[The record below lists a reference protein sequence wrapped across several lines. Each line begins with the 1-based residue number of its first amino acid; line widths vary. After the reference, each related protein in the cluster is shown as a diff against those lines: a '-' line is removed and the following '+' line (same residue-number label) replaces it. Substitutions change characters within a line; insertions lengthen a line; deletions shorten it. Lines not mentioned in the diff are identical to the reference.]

1 MAAAVYTF
9 TRPSDVR
16 GYKSGNKT
24 VRYFDWT
31 SDTGDYAAGGVTK
44 TAASLGFKHI
54 DWVQV
59 GSMATQGTDG
69 ASALGVGVTYVS
81 SGTSVK
87 FQLYESAGSG
97 SPPAEK
103 GAEAMVA
110 NFTVRLRV
118 EGWQ

>member
-9 TRPSDVR
+9 TKPTGLVGFSQ
-16 GYKSGNKT
+16 GNKK

-44 TAASLGFKHI
+44 TAASLGFRVI
-54 DWVQV
+54 DFVQV
-59 GSMATQGTDG
+59 GSIATQGTDG
-69 ASALGVGVTYVS
+69 ASAVDVGVTYLTG
-81 SGTSVK
+81 GTSIK
-87 FQLYESAGSG
+87 LQLYEGGGSG
-97 SPPAEK
+97 SPSAEK

-118 EGWQ
+118 EGR